1 MTGETVQLTAG
12 DGHAFNAYV
21 ARPEGAPKAGLLV
34 LQEIFGVNDHIK
46 SVADGFAADGYLAV
60 APAMFDRV
68 EAGLE
73 LGYDELEKARE
84 TMSKLERD
92 GCVADMVAAAAF
104 AREAGKV
111 GIVGYCWGGSM
122 ADLAACHGI
131 VDAAVSYYGRMT
143 VEWLDLEPQCPVV
156 YHYGET
162 DPLIPLQVV
171 EDIRAKRKGHAVHVW
186 GGAGHGFNC
195 DARPEF
201 HKHSAQAARDI
212 TLRHFAE
219 HLELE

>member
-1 MTGETVQLTAG
+1 MAGENAKLKAA
-12 DGHAFNAYV
+12 DGHELSAYV
-21 ARPEGAPKAGLLV
+21 ARPDGDAKGGLLV
-34 LQEIFGVNDHIK
+34 LQEIFGVNAHIR
-46 SVADGFAADGYLAV
+46 SVADGFAAEGYLAV

-73 LGYDELEKARE
+73 LGYDDFGKARE
-84 TMSKLERD
+84 TMSQLERD
-92 GCVADMVAAAAF
+92 GCVADMTAAAEF
-104 AREAGKV
+104 AKQAGKV

-143 VEWLDLEPQCPVV
+143 VEWLDLQPQCPVV

-162 DPLIPLQVV
+162 DQLIPLQVI
-171 EDIRAKRKGHAVHVW
+171 EDIRAKRKGHEVHVW

-195 DARPEF
+195 DERPEF
-201 HKHSAQAARDI
+201 RKKVAQAAREI
-212 TLRHFAE
+212 TLAHFAE
-219 HLELE
+219 HLG

>member
-1 MTGETVQLTAG
+1 MAGETVQLTAA
-12 DGHAFNAYV
+12 DGHELSAYV
-21 ARPEGAPKAGLLV
+21 ARPDGDAKAGLLV
-34 LQEIFGVNDHIK
+34 LQEIFGVNEHIR
-46 SVADGFAADGYLAV
+46 SVADGFAAEGFLAI

-68 EAGLE
+68 EPGIE
-73 LGYDELEKARE
+73 LGYDEFEKARE

-92 GCVADMVAAAAF
+92 GCVADMAAAADYVR
-104 AREAGKV
+104 AANLKV

-143 VEWLDLEPQCPVV
+143 VEWLDLTPQCPVI

-171 EDIRAKRKGHAVHVW
+171 EDIRAKRKGHEVHVW
-186 GGAGHGFNC
+186 GGAGHGFSC

-201 HKHSAQAARDI
+201 HKNSAKAAREL

-219 HLELE
+219 HLA